1 MNEEINGIINKIF
14 QNDPDKIIFSN
25 PSTKTAV
32 EFRKIVF
39 NKISIKEK
47 PAFQIEMY
55 SEKQVFHKN
64 IACDQLEGSLS
75 EYFDLPYKQV
85 NVYAPNLEMEI
96 KFNKKRE
103 PHIIQKHIDYV
114 VPRIKKT
121 ENNREKNYILKE
133 GTDIPVFK
141 ELGIF
146 TDELKI
152 RSSMQDKF
160 RQINRFAEFID
171 DCLKDYHK
179 EDINII
185 DFGCGKSYLTFV
197 VYHYLCTIRNV
208 KPHIIGLD
216 LKADVIKKCNDL
228 ANKFGYDGLNF
239 EVGDINGFL
248 PPFKRVDMVLT
259 LHACDTA
266 TDYAL
271 YNAVKWN
278 AEMILSVPCCQHEIN
293 KQLKN
298 ARLRAFTKY
307 GIVKERV
314 SALITDSIR
323 GCMLEYSGYKTD
335 LMEFVEI
342 EHSPKNILIRARK
355 RNLSSEKRNNAL
367 NEALD
372 ICKEFGIKQKLIEL
386 LTDDENIEIT
396 F

>member
-1 MNEEINGIINKIF
+1 MNQEINDIINKIF

-25 PSTKTAV
+25 PSTKSAV

-39 NKISIKEK
+39 NKIFIKNS
-47 PAFQIEMY
+47 PVFQIEMY
-55 SEKQVFHKN
+55 SDKQVFHKN
-64 IACDQLEGSLS
+64 IACDLFVGFLE
-75 EYFDLPYKQV
+75 EFFDLPYKQV

-96 KFNKKRE
+96 KFNKCRE
-103 PHIIQKHIDYV
+103 AHIKQKYVDYA

-121 ENNREKNYILKE
+121 ENNRKKNYILKE

-146 TDELKI
+146 TEDLKV

-171 DCLKDYHK
+171 DCIKDYQR

-197 VYHYLCTIRNV
+197 VYHYLHNIRGL

-216 LKADVIKKCNDL
+216 LKTDVIRKCNDL
-228 ANKFGYDGLNF
+228 ADNFGYNDLRF
-239 EVGDINGFL
+239 KIGDIKDFKS
-248 PPFKRVDMVLT
+248 PFERVDMVLT

-271 YNAVKWN
+271 YNAINWD
-278 AEMILSVPCCQHEIN
+278 AEMILSVPCCQHEVN
-293 KQLKN
+293 KQIKTEHLE
-298 ARLRAFTKY
+298 ALTRY
-307 GIVKERV
+307 GLVKERV

-323 GCMLEYSGYKTD
+323 GCMLEYSGYKTE

-355 RNLSSEKRNNAL
+355 RNISMEKRDRALKNAR
-367 NEALD
+367 D
-372 ICKEFGIKQKLIEL
+372 ICAEFNIEQKLMSL
-386 LTDDENIEIT
+386 LLK
-396 F
+396 

>member
-25 PSTKTAV
+25 PSNKSVV

-39 NKISIKEK
+39 NKITLRDQLVY
-47 PAFQIEMY
+47 QIEMY

-64 IACDQLEGSLS
+64 IACDLLKESLS
-75 EYFDLPYKQV
+75 EFFDLPYKQV
-85 NVYAPNLEMEI
+85 NIYSQNLEMEI
-96 KFNKKRE
+96 KFNKKHE
-103 PHIIQKHIDYV
+103 AHITQKHIDYAP
-114 VPRIKKT
+114 PRIRKAQ
-121 ENNREKNYILKE
+121 NNREKNYILKE

-146 TDELKI
+146 TDEFKI

-171 DCLKDYHK
+171 DCLKDYQK

-197 VYHYLCTIRNV
+197 VYHYLHNIRGLR
-208 KPHIIGLD
+208 PHIIGLD
-216 LKADVIKKCNDL
+216 LKSDVIRKCNEL
-228 ANKFGYDGLNF
+228 ADKFGYTDLRF
-239 EVGDINGFL
+239 KIGDIKDFRS
-248 PPFKRVDMVLT
+248 PFDRVDMVLT

-271 YNAVKWN
+271 YNAIKWDT
-278 AEMILSVPCCQHEIN
+278 EMILSVPCCQHEVN
-293 KQLKN
+293 KQIKTEHLE
-298 ARLRAFTKY
+298 ALTRY
-307 GIVKERV
+307 GLVKERV

-323 GCMLEYSGYKTD
+323 GCMLEFSGYKTD

-342 EHSPKNILIRARK
+342 EHSPKNILIRGRK
-355 RNLSSEKRNNAL
+355 RNLSIDKRNKAL
-367 NEALD
+367 KDATD
-372 ICKEFGIKQKLIEL
+372 ICSEFNIHQKLMDL
-386 LTDDENIEIT
+386 LLEKEQNI
-396 F
+396 